1 MSFARVLTASVLMV
15 LASTALWTSAKAEE
29 FPDAEAI
36 QDTLRRPRIES
47 CDELTCYYRLGD
59 WYSVRDIRCEA
70 HGEDRA
76 RCSYERTVNR
86 PWEALVLPSEVP
98 VSPTMP
104 TWAAVET
111 TFKRVTES
119 RWIVVADNED

>member
-59 WYSVRDIRCEA
+59 WYA
-70 HGEDRA
+70 Q
-76 RCSYERTVNR
+76 
-86 PWEALVLPSEVP
+86 
-98 VSPTMP
+98 
-104 TWAAVET
+104 
-111 TFKRVTES
+111 
-119 RWIVVADNED
+119 